1 MQSVLLVLLQSWF
14 KKAGI
19 QLKRNNV
26 LRNEDEKYQTLKV
39 FHPALEHTVKSNPFY
54 EYQMNDFTNRQ

>member
-54 EYQMNDFTNRQ
+54 EY